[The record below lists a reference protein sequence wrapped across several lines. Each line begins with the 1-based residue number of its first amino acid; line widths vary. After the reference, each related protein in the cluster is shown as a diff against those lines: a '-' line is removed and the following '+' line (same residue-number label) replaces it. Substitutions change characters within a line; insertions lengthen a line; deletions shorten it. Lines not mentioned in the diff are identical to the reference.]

1 MSDLHAALGGI
12 VAATGVGMVMAARNW
27 PTPSGARRRRGD
39 DISDELMTELLGPR
53 SAYTDFEHAP
63 GVIRQG
69 FDDCPHCNETTAGVL
84 TRDGWTCGECLT
96 PTAIHTTTG
105 STL

>member
-39 DISDELMTELLGPR
+39 DISDELMTELLGPPTT
-53 SAYTDFEHAP
+53 YTDFEHAP
-63 GVIRQG
+63 APIRPCFG
-69 FDDCPHCNETTAGVL
+69 DCPVCRESTAGSL
-84 TRDGWTCGECLT
+84 NRDGWLCGECLT